1 MTKIYTANTIVAN
14 TPLSQIDITEDSYV
28 KLTATVDAYWINFTN
43 NQRFLFYKWQESND
57 NGQTWSDI
65 PAGVSEQSLSK
76 NETIENKRYV
86 TSSIENQNLDIKLV
100 EFNLGDSVVPRCYL
114 EFDKVYLEQNNYRYR
129 CTVILYNNDTNTI
142 ESATS
147 TDPII
152 LTISANNLDKEIL
165 EVDIPWDPMN
175 PLGVIKSG
183 NLKLNSDSAIVLW
196 DPNYNPA
203 PGTQWRI
210 IDVGLNVSLMEG
222 SISNGSL
229 AGIPSSF
236 GPADKKEPRFMQLQ
250 NYNNGV
256 WNVLESWTSK
266 IGDNLHIFDHYGGPT
281 SSKTTVAM
289 NGVPFIE
296 NISLGSKSNPTI
308 IKLGL
313 DNNGNISLDY
323 DRTDTISSCISVSW
337 NGNEGTNYNTI
348 GIIPDS
354 IQTITVP
361 DTLKFPV
368 QVTIT
373 GGADDDLVVNG
384 QVINQNNSAD
394 PVNYTFTT
402 NSSTFT
408 VGVHNGAC
416 CGAAYGYTICFTGQP
431 NASITSDITKSN
443 TTNIL
448 TFTNNTLV
456 KEVSTLGA
464 EAAALTYALTVDPR
478 ADWQDSGITVN
489 AGDRISMSATGTVGW
504 GQGSSGPDGIYHPY
518 AMLDSRFLHE
528 AILGKI
534 GINGSIFLV
543 GSNFNGAAE
552 ATGRLY
558 FITNDVAK
566 GDNSGSFQLTVN
578 VFQQFISCPN
588 LGFLAFDGSGR
599 RFLYATWR
607 DDDVCFMNGNNG
619 GQWATDGGYT
629 IKALC
634 DGTAVIT
641 FSDNW
646 FAAYGGFDVG
656 KIVQLP
662 DMRSGLR
669 YVSPTQSL
677 WNIGHGCPP
686 VGPNSGW
693 TLSGEISNST
703 GVISNA
709 INVIV
714 KQDISVTN
722 DPTLV
727 DTNHSNISLLASFS
741 DESVTSS

>member
-1 MTKIYTANTIVAN
+1 MTKIYTANTIVAHA
-14 TPLSQIDITEDSYV
+14 PLNQINVIEDAYV
-28 KLTATVDAYWINFTN
+28 KLTATIDAYWVNFNN

-57 NGQTWSDI
+57 NGQTWNDI
-65 PAGVSEQSLSK
+65 PAGVSEHSLSK
-76 NETIENKRYV
+76 NQTIDDKRHI
-86 TSSIENQNLDIKLV
+86 TSSIQNQNLDIKLV
-100 EFNLGDSVVPRCYL
+100 EFNLGDNVVPQCYL
-114 EFDKVYLEQNNYRYR
+114 EFDKVYLEQNNYKYR
-129 CTVILYNNDTNTI
+129 CTVILYDNDTNII

-147 TDPII
+147 TDPIKLI
-152 LTISANNLDKEIL
+152 ISAN
-165 EVDIPWDPMN
+165 
-175 PLGVIKSG
+175 
-183 NLKLNSDSAIVLW
+183 NLKLNSDSEIVLW

-210 IDVGLNVSLMEG
+210 IDVGLNVSLREG
-222 SISNGSL
+222 SIANGSL
-229 AGIPSSF
+229 AGIPSAF

-250 NYNNGV
+250 NYNNGS

-266 IGDNLHIFDHYGGPT
+266 IGDAFHIFDNYGGPT

-296 NISLGSKSNPTI
+296 NIALGSKSNPTV
-308 IKLGL
+308 IKLDL
-313 DNNGNISLDY
+313 DNNGNISLNY
-323 DRTDTISSCISVSW
+323 DRSDAITSCISVSW
-337 NGNEGTNYNTI
+337 EGGTNNNTI
-348 GIIPDS
+348 GILPDS
-354 IQTITVP
+354 IKTITVP
-361 DTLKFPV
+361 DNFKLPV

-384 QVINQNNSAD
+384 QVINQNNAAD
-394 PVNYTFTT
+394 PVNYTFTCD
-402 NSSTFT
+402 SRTFT
-408 VGVHNGAC
+408 VGAYNAQC
-416 CGAAYGYTICFTGQP
+416 CGAGYGYTICFTGKE
-431 NASITSDITKSN
+431 NALITTDITRAN

-448 TFTNNTLV
+448 TFTNNSLV
-456 KEVSTLGA
+456 KSVSVGG
-464 EAAALTYALTVDPR
+464 EAAALTYSVTVDPR
-478 ADWQDSGITVN
+478 TDWQDSGITVN
-489 AGDRISMSATGTVGW
+489 AGDRININATGTVAW

-518 AMLDSRFLHE
+518 AMVDSRFLHE

-534 GINGSIFLV
+534 GSNGSIFLV
-543 GSNFNGAAE
+543 GSYFNGVAE
-552 ATGRLY
+552 TDGRLY
-558 FITNDVAK
+558 FITNDTIK
-566 GDNSGSFQLTVN
+566 GDNSGFYQATVFIFQE
-578 VFQQFISCPN
+578 FIGCPN

-641 FSDNW
+641 YSDNW
-646 FAAYGGFDVG
+646 FAAYGGYTVG

-677 WNIGHGCPP
+677 WNIGNGCPP

-709 INVIV
+709 INVII
-714 KQDISVTN
+714 KEDTSITN
-722 DPTLV
+722 DPGLV
-727 DTNHSNISLLASFS
+727 DTNYNNTSLLISFS
-741 DESVTSS
+741 DESVTSP